1 MPSSKFSILA
11 WLGLK
16 ADKFKQGLKDAVGDA
31 KGMGGKMGGM
41 LAKAGPAMAAGIA
54 AGAAAA
60 AAAVATFA
68 KNSLAEFATFEKGMN
83 EVFTLMPG
91 ISKKEMGKMQDDVLE
106 LSRTMGKLPEEI
118 VPALYQAISAGV
130 PKDNA
135 MEFMQV
141 ASKAAIGGVATL
153 EESVDV
159 LTSVV
164 NTYGKE
170 NITAQ
175 KAADIL
181 FTTVKL
187 GKTNFSQLS
196 ATLYNVMPIAN
207 AMGVSFEQ
215 VGASMAALTAKG
227 VPTAQATTQLRA
239 AMQSLG
245 APTSRQAEFMR
256 TLGID
261 TEELKETIAKKPD
274 GLVQAMKMIGHAA
287 NGDKE
292 KLRKL
297 LGSVEAVQA
306 VLALTADDAKVV
318 TDNLNEMAN
327 ASGASEEAFK
337 TMDQGLARS
346 MEKIKASIKA
356 AMVKI
361 GAALAPVVEAMMP
374 ALQDLADAFA
384 DLPWK
389 ELGEEMK
396 KIFIDLKPAL
406 KELVKAGKEL
416 FHAFLP
422 LIKLFLR
429 GEFTK
434 FKHLID
440 IVIVIVKVLVML
452 GKAIGLVV
460 KLFTGLFGPTEKAT
474 DGVDKAAKATDRA
487 YNAFSLLTDILDMA
501 IKGWEMLEGLV
512 DSFLRTIGPAQK
524 KLWSLGTVF
533 KKVRLIV
540 LWFIDT
546 ALDRFEKLYAGV
558 KDFFDGIREKIMGV
572 VNGVRDFIKDKFGWL
587 IAIVGKVRDFVIGA
601 FRKMFPGVAKT
612 FDKISSKAKASFEKV
627 RSTAGNAA
635 GWIKDK
641 YKKLRGEVTDEMVK
655 MSDDITETERAASE
669 ERARLVEAEQQR
681 KIDAAKKAN
690 DDIAKDTEATV
701 NKLGQTYADE
711 TKMMQATLIRLGAKT
726 EDVLKMNGEQV
737 REMFKK
743 TGKQGEAVME
753 HFSAVNKKQID
764 AMKKALEK
772 LGVEQKDLIGKS
784 NEEIRKMWLESGEK
798 GKQYYIQIMHAEAAA
813 QRQRGAGAAEKKKD
827 DDAAR
832 ARAERYRHMSMEEIK
847 KEEAARKK
855 AEKAAAAAAEKGRKK
870 IAAATRPVVQSSRM
884 SEAAVKKL
892 GPAIEKAV
900 PPTERYA
907 EAIVKAAHSEDN
919 LAKRLAV
926 QVQQG
931 FIRMQNAAKYNMITT
946 GTMKVMGVHLAQLRY
961 AILYNHRMAQFAD
974 IYQKAL
980 SKAEAGGE
988 LKRLE
993 AVAKILDKHGG
1004 AMSIDVIMK
1013 GVRFDKI
1020 IMSMD
1025 RSLKSIDHSLKGK
1038 FVNQ

>member
-16 ADKFKQGLKDAVGDA
+16 ADKFKQGLKGAVNDA

-68 KNSLAEFATFEKGMN
+68 KNSLQEFATFEKGMK
-83 EVFTLMPG
+83 EAFTLLPG
-91 ISKKEMGKMQDDVLE
+91 ISKKEMGKMQDDVLNLARE
-106 LSRTMGKLPEEI
+106 MGKMPDEI

-130 PKDNA
+130 DKDNV
-135 MEFMQV
+135 FDFLKT
-141 ASKAAIGGVATL
+141 ASKASIGGVATL
-153 EESVDV
+153 QESVDAITGV
-159 LTSVV
+159 I
-164 NTYGKE
+164 NAYGKE
-170 NITAQ
+170 NITAA
-175 KAADIL
+175 KASDL
-181 FTTVKL
+181 LLLTVEK
-187 GKTNFSQLS
+187 GKTTLPELS
-196 ATLYNVMPIAN
+196 AALGDVTPLAS
-207 AMGVSFEQ
+207 AMGISFEE
-215 VGASMAALTAKG
+215 VSAALAASTSITGNTSKSVTGLKNLIAELSKESLQGAKAFKKISG
-227 VPTAQATTQLRA
+227 KSFPEFIKSGGTMKQALELMNAEAKRTGKSLADMFGGQEAGQMAIQLA
-239 AMQSLG
+239 ISANDKY
-245 APTSRQAEFMR
+245 AE
-256 TLGID
+256 
-261 TEELKETIAKKPD
+261 
-274 GLVQAMKMIGHAA
+274 
-287 NGDKE
+287 
-292 KLRKL
+292 
-297 LGSVEAVQA
+297 S
-306 VLALTADDAKVV
+306 LTAMGAAAGT
-318 TDNLNEMAN
+318 TDEK
-327 ASGASEEAFK
+327 FK
-337 TMDQGLARS
+337 TMDAGLARS
-346 MEKIKASIKA
+346 MEKIKVSIKT
-356 AMVKI
+356 AMIKI
-361 GAALAPVVEAMMP
+361 GAALAPAVEAILP
-374 ALQDLADAFA
+374 AIQDIADAFA

-396 KIFIDLKPAL
+396 KLWADFGPAL
-406 KELVKAGKEL
+406 KQLVKAGKDL
-416 FHAFLP
+416 FYAFLP
-422 LIKLFLR
+422 VFKLLMKW
-429 GEFTK
+429 EFAKAK
-434 FKHLID
+434 FMID
-440 IVIVIVKVLVML
+440 IIVIVVKVLVML
-452 GKAIGLVV
+452 GKAIGIVI
-460 KLFTGLFGPTEKAT
+460 KFITKLFGPTEKAT
-474 DGVDKAAKATDRA
+474 DGVDKAGKAAEKTGGA
-487 YNAFSLLTDILDMA
+487 LGLLTKFLDKA
-501 IKGWEMLEGLV
+501 IKGWEMIEEMV

-533 KKVRLIV
+533 KKVRLIILYFV
-540 LWFIDT
+540 DS
-546 ALDRFEKLYAGV
+546 ALDRFEKLYSDV
-558 KDFFDGIREKIMGV
+558 KEFFDGIREKIMSV

-627 RSTAGNAA
+627 RSTAGKAA
-635 GWIKDK
+635 NWIKDK

-690 DDIAKDTEATV
+690 DEIAKDTEKTV
-701 NKLGQTYADE
+701 NKLGQTYEDE

-726 EDVLKMNGEQV
+726 EDILKMNGEQV

-743 TGKQGEAVME
+743 TGKQGEAVMM

-813 QRQRGAGAAEKKKD
+813 AKQRGQNAAAREKD
-827 DDAAR
+827 DKAQNAAQKR
-832 ARAERYRHMSMEEIK
+832 RLKEQ
-847 KEEAARKK
+847 EEAVK
-855 AEKAAAAAAEKGRKK
+855 
-870 IAAATRPVVQSSRM
+870 PVVNAAKL
-884 SEAAVKKL
+884 SEEAVKKI
-892 GPAIEKAV
+892 GPAIERAT

-907 EAIVKAAHSEDN
+907 KAIVEAAHAEDK
-919 LAKRLAV
+919 LAARLAV

-946 GTMKVMGVHLAQLRY
+946 GSMKVMGVHLAQLRY

-1020 IMSMD
+1020 IQSMD